1 MSTYLFDFLK
11 DDDTSDWA
19 IIRADDYISAL
30 DLFQKSFEY
39 KDIVHVFVR
48 LW

>member
-1 MSTYLFDFLK
+1 MSTYLFDFVK
-11 DDDTSDWA
+11 DDDTSDWC

-30 DLFQKSFEY
+30 DFFQNSIEY